1 MTVQLLTIDEVAA
14 ILKFHPKSIY
24 RLIQRDGFP
33 KPVKVGGASRWPE
46 TAVNAWLEAR
56 GVAA

>member
-24 RLIQRDGFP
+24 RLIRRDGFP
-33 KPVKVGGASRWPE
+33 SPVKVGAASRWPE
-46 TAVNAWLEAR
+46 SAVNAWLAGR
-56 GVAA
+56 GVTA